1 MKMQWRM
8 ISAETIAQH
17 KYIYISRFTYLTYVM
32 INNIEY
38 SSLSIANCVCYT
50 PRLWSTVCETCDQ
63 THTAFVRFICCCVFC
78 CSFAHRTEPQKKK
91 DKATGWN
98 ECNECRAIYCISRL
112 GIFIWRANT
121 CIKHVLWMQLTVRRV
136 AHSNRLSIWLST
148 ANKKASKILTT
159 KSDASSTKMQ

>member
-1 MKMQWRM
+1 MENDLSWDDS
-8 ISAETIAQH
+8 SAQI
-17 KYIYISRFTYLTYVM
+17 YIYISRFTYLTYVM

-91 DKATGWN
+91 IKRLVGMNAMNVVLFTASADWEYLYEEQTRASNTSY
-98 ECNECRAIYCISRL
+98 ECSWLFVVSPILIVYLYDWAQQ
-112 GIFIWRANT
+112 
-121 CIKHVLWMQLTVRRV
+121 IKKQVRFW
-136 AHSNRLSIWLST
+136 S
-148 ANKKASKILTT
+148 LTT